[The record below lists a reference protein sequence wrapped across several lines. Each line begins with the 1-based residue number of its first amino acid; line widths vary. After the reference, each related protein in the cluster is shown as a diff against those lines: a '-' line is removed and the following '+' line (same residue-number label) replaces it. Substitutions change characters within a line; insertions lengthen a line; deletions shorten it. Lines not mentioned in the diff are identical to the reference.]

1 MHTLKLNIHDSLY
14 DKVFH
19 FLNSLP
25 KNKVEILES
34 RIIEDDWSHL
44 ESWIDEGLNSGMS
57 DKSHEE
63 IMADIKRKYA

>member
-14 DKVFH
+14 DKVFQ
-19 FLNSLP
+19 FLNTLP

-34 RIIEDDWSHL
+34 KIIQDDWSHL
-44 ESWIDEGLNSGMS
+44 ESGIDEGLNSGMS